1 MFTGL
6 VEETGIIVDL
16 KKIND
21 GLECIIEANLVLE
34 DLKTNDSISCSG
46 ICLTATKV
54 NENSFKVQLVN
65 ETLERTTAKHWKES
79 SVLNL
84 ERALLPS
91 TRLGGHLVQGHV
103 DTVTTIKNIKR
114 LDESAIFT
122 FEIDAVNR
130 KYIVEK
136 GSVCLDGI
144 SLTVASI
151 SETQFTI
158 ALIPHTLGVTS
169 WENSRVGDQV
179 NLEVD
184 IMAKYIENIKFH
196 FLLII
201 FSIYFFI
208 FSLWQNI
215 LKI

>member
-1 MFTGL
+1 MMFTGL
-6 VEETGIIVDL
+6 VEEKGSLVDL

-34 DLKTNDSISCSG
+34 DLKTNDSISSSG
-46 ICLTATKV
+46 ICLTTTKV

-103 DTVTTIKNIKR
+103 DTVTTIKNIER

-151 SETQFTI
+151 SETQFSI
-158 ALIPHTLGVTS
+158 ALIPHTLSVTS
-169 WENSRVGDQV
+169 WKNSKIGEQV

-184 IMAKYIENIKFH
+184 IMAKYIENMMSK
-196 FLLII
+196 
-201 FSIYFFI
+201 
-208 FSLWQNI
+208 
-215 LKI
+215 K